1 MFRTYQDDPMI
12 FSDGGALQWRN
23 GDTSDPATGIKC
35 MLQTGGS
42 PAGDPQA
49 AEVQTTSYSYVW

>member
-1 MFRTYQDDPMI
+1 MI